1 MNQQMMKEAAS
12 FYFRQDGRI
21 PKHLK
26 GSTLGELKRTI
37 KSFEKQM
44 TQEGIFLDY
53 REGFE
58 DAWLEFNRTIRPM
71 SDEERNRSRKREQAN
86 KV

>member
-12 FYFRQDGRI
+12 FYWNQDGRI

-37 KSFEKQM
+37 RSFEKQM
-44 TQEGIFLDY
+44 TQEGIFLDL

-58 DAWLEFNRTIRPM
+58 DAWMEFNKSIRPM
-71 SDEERNRSRKREQAN
+71 NSEERNRSRVREEAN
-86 KV
+86 RK